1 MSKQQPTLFNFF
13 KKNSSE
19 IKQNGCSSSCK
30 ENGLKKNVVILRGNE
45 IKPLDLVWAKLEG
58 YPWWPALVY
67 EHPIEKVIQKK
78 RQIHVQFFDDPP
90 TRGWVKEAF
99 VKAFSE
105 LLPLVVFLRIKIP
118 LWNQAK
124 DEADQALKLAPEER
138 ASLIVPMVATDDEAS
153 EPSYMEDSE
162 TSKENIDSNVQNGI
176 KRSSEKHNESQ
187 NSNSEPKKKK
197 RKIVLLSDS
206 DDSIDEYKPGKN
218 ESDSESDSSGIDEN
232 TKPKTDSKAKVS
244 RIKRNVSFTPKGSSL
259 NSSFT
264 PKGSSLNS
272 SFTPSVSK
280 STKLKLASFS
290 AGETPSKKPKE
301 EGDWPHMNLA
311 WLRPENIKDKK
322 GHKASDPDYNPRTLY
337 VPEDFL
343 NKQTPAMRQWWEL
356 KSDHYDTVLFFK
368 MGKFYELFH
377 MDAILSIQELGLLMM
392 KGDQAHTGFPE
403 IAYGRYSSVL
413 IDKGHKVARVE
424 QVETPEMMEK
434 LVRPTK
440 YDKVVK
446 RELCQVTT
454 LGTRVPSVIDGE
466 AADNSQRFLLA
477 VTERSLDGPGDKR
490 TFGVC
495 FIDVSIGVFNV
506 GQFID
511 DRHVSR
517 LRTLMAHWPPAQ
529 ILLEKGRVTAKTMQV
544 IKGVVPSNLI
554 EILEREKEFWS
565 SSKTLT
571 FLAES
576 DYFKK
581 ETKLEWPDN
590 LEKVL
595 EQSDTLGLT
604 AKDTFD
610 LGVSSLGGLIWYLTL
625 CKLEEDILSRKT
637 FEIYEPPDNN
647 VVQSSTTSEIGI
659 RKHMLDG
666 IALRNLEIFENSS
679 SGSSEGTLYET
690 LNHCSTPFGKRLLRN
705 WLCTPLCNY
714 KSIESRLNAIEDLRN
729 NPEIVESIQPLMKGL
744 PDLEKLLSNGR
755 QVTQI
760 TGLFYTKLSNTIKGR
775 CQIFLSAV
783 KGFKDTLEIIKC
795 FKEKVDTFKSE
806 LLKSCISV
814 EENGGKFPALQS
826 VLKFFDGAFDHSLA
840 KKEGKIIP
848 SEGVDKEYD
857 EAVKSLKETKL
868 SLDEYLKEQ
877 CRYFCAKVTYW
888 GNDKKRFQLE
898 VPEHAT
904 KKADN
909 SYELVS
915 QKKGYKR
922 YWTEETKSYLS
933 DTFKAEEDIE
943 NSLQD
948 IARRIFEQFD
958 EHHKE
963 WACAV
968 ECISVLDVL
977 LSFAKYSTLVDTTR
991 PIVTAV
997 HEDLTPFVK
1006 IVEGRHPCNIKI
1018 FSGGEYIPND
1028 IIMEAKDEDSHK
1040 SLILVTGP
1048 NMGGKS
1054 TLMRQTAL
1062 LCLMAQ
1068 VSTSIKIGFD
1078 CVTLTL
1084 GSTEERVVL
1093 YQPLIANYRQLI
1105 EYLLALGAWDRI
1117 FQGES
1122 TFYVELAE
1130 TASIIQHATRH
1141 SLVIVDELGRG
1152 TATYDGTAIA
1162 HSVVDALMKIKCRT
1176 LFSTHYHSL
1185 VDEFQD
1191 SEGISLGHMACM
1203 VENEDE
1209 SDPSQET
1216 ITFLYRFTEGA
1227 CPKSY
1232 GFNAARLADLPQTV
1246 IKAASVKAKE
1256 FETENC
1262 KRKYFRRLFSE
1273 NNKCLEGSNSII
1285 DWRHQI
1291 RQIQNVS

>member
-13 KKNSSE
+13 KKNFSE

-30 ENGLKKNVVILRGNE
+30 ENGLKKNVVVLRGNE

-99 VKAFSE
+99 VKPFGTPSSCGI
-105 LLPLVVFLRIKIP
+105 PSYKDP

-124 DEADQALKLAPEER
+124 DEADQASKLAPEER

-153 EPSYMEDSE
+153 EPSYLEDSE
-162 TSKENIDSNVQNGI
+162 TSKENIDSN
-176 KRSSEKHNESQ
+176 
-187 NSNSEPKKKK
+187 K
-197 RKIVLLSDS
+197 RK
-206 DDSIDEYKPGKN
+206 
-218 ESDSESDSSGIDEN
+218 
-232 TKPKTDSKAKVS
+232 TDLKAKVS
-244 RIKRNVSFTPKGSSL
+244 SIKRNV
-259 NSSFT
+259 SFT

-311 WLRPENIKDKK
+311 WLRPENIKDKE

-337 VPEDFL
+337 
-343 NKQTPAMRQWWEL
+343 AMRQWWDL

-392 KGDQAHTGFPE
+392 KGDHAHTGFPE

-477 VTERSLDGPGDKR
+477 LTERSLDGPGDKR

-581 ETKLEWPDN
+581 ENKLEWPDN

-595 EQSDTLGLT
+595 EQN
-604 AKDTFD
+604 TFD

-647 VVQSSTTSEIGI
+647 DVQSSATSEIGI
-659 RKHMLDG
+659 RKHMIVDG

-690 LNHCSTPFGKRLLRN
+690 LNHCSTPFGKRQR
-705 WLCTPLCNY
+705 
-714 KSIESRLNAIEDLRN
+714 KVSD
-729 NPEIVESIQPLMKGL
+729 
-744 PDLEKLLSNGR
+744 
-755 QVTQI
+755 
-760 TGLFYTKLSNTIKGR
+760 
-775 CQIFLSAV
+775 FLSAV
-783 KGFKDTLEIIKC
+783 KGFKDTLEIVKC
-795 FKEKVDTFKSE
+795 FKEKVETFKSE

-922 YWTEETKSYLS
+922 YWTEETKSFLS

-1028 IIMEAKDEDSHK
+1028 IVMETKDEDSHK

-1068 VSTSIKIGFD
+1068 VGCFVPASHCELSPVDRIFT
-1078 CVTLTL
+1078 
-1084 GSTEERVVL
+1084 R
-1093 YQPLIANYRQLI
+1093 
-1105 EYLLALGAWDRI
+1105 LGAWDRI

-1162 HSVVDALMKIKCRT
+1162 HSVVDALMKVKCRT

-1185 VDEFQD
+1185 
-1191 SEGISLGHMACM
+1191 ACM

-1256 FETENC
+1256 LETENC

-1273 NNKCLEGSNSII
+1273 NNKCLEGSKNIS

-1291 RQIQNVS
+1291 RKIQNVSYR

>member
-13 KKNSSE
+13 KKNFSE

-99 VKAFSE
+99 VKPFGTPSSCGI
-105 LLPLVVFLRIKIP
+105 PSYKDP

-124 DEADQALKLAPEER
+124 DEADQASKLAPEER

-153 EPSYMEDSE
+153 EPSYLEDSE

-176 KRSSEKHNESQ
+176 KRSSDKHNESQ

-218 ESDSESDSSGIDEN
+218 ESESESDSSGIDEN
-232 TKPKTDSKAKVS
+232 TVSSPEPPSDSEIESPVKKRKTDLKAKVS
-244 RIKRNVSFTPKGSSL
+244 SIKRNV
-259 NSSFT
+259 SFT

-311 WLRPENIKDKK
+311 WLRPENIKDKE

-343 NKQTPAMRQWWEL
+343 NKQTPAMRQWWDL

-392 KGDQAHTGFPE
+392 KGDHAHTGFPE

-434 LVRPTK
+434 RCKNLVRPTK

-477 VTERSLDGPGDKR
+477 LTERSLDGPGDKR

-581 ETKLEWPDN
+581 ENKLEWPDN

-647 VVQSSTTSEIGI
+647 DVQSSATSEIGI
-659 RKHMLDG
+659 RKHMIVDG

-705 WLCTPLCNY
+705 WLCTPLCNN

-744 PDLEKLLSNGR
+744 PDLEKLLSK
-755 QVTQI
+755 I
-760 TGLFYTKLSNTIKGR
+760 HSLGLKRSPSHPDNRAILYEAKQYSQRKVSD
-775 CQIFLSAV
+775 FLSAV
-783 KGFKDTLEIIKC
+783 KGFKDTLEIVKC
-795 FKEKVDTFKSE
+795 FKEKVETFKSE

-922 YWTEETKSYLS
+922 YWTEETKSFLS

-1028 IIMEAKDEDSHK
+1028 IVMETKDEDSHK

-1068 VSTSIKIGFD
+1068 VGCFVPASHCELSPVDRIFT
-1078 CVTLTL
+1078 
-1084 GSTEERVVL
+1084 R
-1093 YQPLIANYRQLI
+1093 
-1105 EYLLALGAWDRI
+1105 LGAWDRI

-1162 HSVVDALMKIKCRT
+1162 HSVVDALMKVKCRT

-1256 FETENC
+1256 LETENC

-1273 NNKCLEGSNSII
+1273 NNKCLEGSKNIS

-1291 RQIQNVS
+1291 RKIQNVS